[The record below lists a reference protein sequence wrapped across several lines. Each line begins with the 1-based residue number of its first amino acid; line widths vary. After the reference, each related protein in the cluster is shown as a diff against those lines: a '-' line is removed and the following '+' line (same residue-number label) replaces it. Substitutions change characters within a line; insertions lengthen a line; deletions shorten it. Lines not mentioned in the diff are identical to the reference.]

1 MRLSKIKLSGF
12 KTFVEPTTL
21 TLPSNLVGIVG
32 PNGCGKS
39 NVIDAVR
46 WVLGE
51 SSAKYLRGESMSD
64 VIFNGSA
71 SRKPVSNASI
81 ELFFDNSE
89 KKIVGEFAKYNEIS
103 TRRVITRDGQS
114 EYYLN
119 GTKCRRK
126 DITSLF
132 LGTGLGPRSYAIVQQ
147 AMISSLIEAKP
158 DEMRVFLEEASG
170 ISKYKQKRKETESR
184 IKNTRE
190 NLNRLND
197 LKEEIDKQI
206 KRLKKQARDAE
217 RYKDLK
223 SREKDIEGEII
234 YCKITDINK
243 SLEQNESEA
252 KSYRDTYDDRLTN
265 LRKVEADI
273 EELRIKNNE
282 INESFNS
289 KQKDHFEI
297 QANIARIEQSIE
309 YEKELES
316 QKSVNAKEIKKE
328 LDRIKT
334 EYSADKIEL
343 DRINADLELK
353 NKSNDQNQIALSQL
367 ENDLDTTSQ
376 TLISEENLN
385 EDLKTELNEL
395 KTTFESET
403 IRVTLL
409 EKQSSE
415 QIKQKE
421 IIITVH
427 QLKDGFL
434 DLKSL
439 LEESISAF
447 STDTNTN
454 INNHIQDLEAKINRL
469 SSEYSDTEIK
479 ISENEKQLLK
489 SKEVITSTKKIK
501 DALEVKKNASD
512 QKKTDLANLRN
523 TQNQK
528 LMNLRERVQDSELK
542 TESLKTS
549 QQGLQ
554 TAIARLEAQMNQLKS
569 RSLELSAKEN
579 PQKSIN
585 EDQKLE
591 LESLLNKSLESEKSL
606 EAERKQQEEMQSLL
620 RNQEVDRTNINAS
633 VNQAREDLEKFKLKQ
648 KEYEVR
654 KDSLNEQL
662 NDMGLSFDAV
672 DEKSTKK
679 AITLDS
685 LSSELEKI
693 LRGIDRLGAI
703 NLAAEA
709 EFKEESTRMEK
720 LDEQFDDLNRALET
734 LTGAIK
740 KIDDESKS
748 RFSETFE
755 KVNKGL
761 SKHFPR
767 LFDGGK
773 AYLELEDNDALNGG
787 VFVMARPPGKRN
799 SNIHLL
805 SGGEKALTAVA
816 LLFSIFELNPA
827 PFCLLDEVDAPLD
840 DANVSRFCEIVKE
853 MSSSVQFVV
862 ITHNKTTMELTKQ
875 LIGVTMSEPGVS
887 RLVSVDLDE
896 AIELSDQNE
905 TT

>member
-1 MRLSKIKLSGF
+1 MRLNSIKLSGF
-12 KTFVEPTTL
+12 KSFVDPTTV
-21 TLPSNLVGIVG
+21 TFPSSLSCIVG

-103 TRRVITRDGQS
+103 TRRVISRDGQS

-126 DITSLF
+126 DITNLF

-197 LKEEIDKQI
+197 LKDEIDKQI

-217 RYKDLK
+217 KYNELKD
-223 SREKDIEGEII
+223 REKNIEGEII
-234 YCKITDINK
+234 YCKITDIDSK
-243 SLEQNESEA
+243 LERNDMES
-252 KSYRDTYDDRLTN
+252 KSYRETYDDRLTK

-273 EELRIKNNE
+273 EEIRIKNNE
-282 INESFNS
+282 VNESFNLR
-289 KQKDHFEI
+289 QKDHFEI

-316 QKSVNAKEIKKE
+316 QKSINAQEIKKE
-328 LDRIKT
+328 LDRIRG
-334 EYSADKIEL
+334 EYSKDRIDLERINTEL
-343 DRINADLELK
+343 DSK
-353 NKSNDQNQIALSQL
+353 SKSNEANRITLVQL
-367 ENDLDTTSQ
+367 ENDLMNTSDE
-376 TLISEENLN
+376 LIQEEQRNDVIRAELN
-385 EDLKTELNEL
+385 DLKTTYEG
-395 KTTFESET
+395 ESV
-403 IRVTLL
+403 RVNLL

-415 QIKQKE
+415 QNRQKE
-421 IIITVH
+421 IIINVH
-427 QLKDGFL
+427 QLKDGFFS
-434 DLKSL
+434 LKST
-439 LEESISAF
+439 LEDSLTGF
-447 STDTNTN
+447 SSETSKK
-454 INNHIQDLEAKINRL
+454 IGKHIETIEEKIIEL
-469 SSEYSDTEIK
+469 SSEYKESELK
-479 ISENEKQLLK
+479 ISENEEQLAN
-489 SKEVITSTKKIK
+489 SKTITERTKKLI
-501 DALEVKKNASD
+501 DELSEKKNESD
-512 QKKTDLANLRN
+512 QKKVDLANHRN
-523 TQNQK
+523 TQSQK
-528 LMNLRERVQDSELK
+528 LTNIREKVQEAELK

-554 TAIARLEAQMNQLKS
+554 TAISRLEAQITQLKS
-569 RSLELSAKEN
+569 RSLELTTKEN
-579 PQKSIN
+579 PQTSIN
-585 EDQKLE
+585 DDQKLE
-591 LESLLNKSLESEKSL
+591 LESLLNNSLESEKSL
-606 EAERKQQEEMQSLL
+606 DIERKRQEEMQLLL
-620 RNQEVDRTNINAS
+620 RNQEVDRTNLNAA
-633 VNQAREDLEKFKLKQ
+633 VNQAREDLEGFKLKQ

-654 KDSLNEQL
+654 KESLNEQL
-662 NDMGLSFDAV
+662 VSLGTDYVSIDESFSS
-672 DEKSTKK
+672 KN
-679 AITLDS
+679 ITLES

-709 EFKEESTRMEK
+709 EYKEESNRMQK

-740 KIDDESKS
+740 QIDDESKS
-748 RFSETFE
+748 RFSETFK
-755 KVNKGL
+755 KVNEGL

-840 DANVSRFCEIVKE
+840 DTNVSRFCEIVRE
-853 MSSSVQFVV
+853 MSSNVQFVV
-862 ITHNKTTMELTKQ
+862 ITHNKKTMELTKQ

-896 AIELSDQNE
+896 AIELSE
-905 TT
+905 TTELS

>member
-89 KKIVGEFAKYNEIS
+89 KKIVGEFAQYNEIS

-126 DITSLF
+126 DITNLF

-206 KRLKKQARDAE
+206 KRLKKQSRDAE
-217 RYKDLK
+217 KYKELK
-223 SREKDIEGEII
+223 NREKAIEGEII
-234 YCKITDINK
+234 YCKISDIDK
-243 SLEQNESEA
+243 KLEQNDSES
-252 KSYRDTYDDRLTN
+252 KSYRDTYDDRLTK
-265 LRKVEADI
+265 LRKIEADI

-282 INESFNS
+282 VNESFNL

-316 QKSVNAKEIKKE
+316 QKSINAQEIKKE
-328 LDRIKT
+328 LDRIKV
-334 EYSADKIEL
+334 EYSEDQIEL
-343 DRINADLELK
+343 ERINTELESK
-353 NKSNDQNQIALSQL
+353 NKSNQANKNNFSQL
-367 ENDLDTTSQ
+367 ENELKTTSDN
-376 TLISEENLN
+376 LIIEDEQNENLRA
-385 EDLKTELNEL
+385 ELNEL
-395 KTTFESET
+395 KTTFESESVR
-403 IRVTLL
+403 INLL
-409 EKQSSE
+409 EKQSTE
-415 QIKQKE
+415 QNRQKQ
-421 IIITVH
+421 IIINVH
-427 QLKDGFL
+427 QLKDSFIA
-434 DLKSL
+434 LKSS
-439 LEESISAF
+439 LEESMADFGNETSKTISNQI
-447 STDTNTN
+447 DR
-454 INNHIQDLEAKINRL
+454 LEKKINQL
-469 SSEYSDTEIK
+469 SSEYEDTELK
-479 ISENEKQLLK
+479 ITENEEQLSK
-489 SKEVITSTKKIK
+489 SKEISGQTKLLIDELTKK
-501 DALEVKKNASD
+501 KNESD
-512 QKKTDLANLRN
+512 QKKVDLANLRN
-523 TQNQK
+523 TQSQK
-528 LMNLRERVQDSELK
+528 LANIREKVQDDELK

-554 TAIARLEAQMNQLKS
+554 TAITRLEAQMTQLKS
-569 RSLELSAKEN
+569 RSLELTGKEN
-579 PQKSIN
+579 PQRTIN
-585 EDQKLE
+585 DDQKQE
-591 LESLLNKSLESEKSL
+591 LESLLNMSLESEKSL
-606 EAERKQQEEMQSLL
+606 EVERKKQEEMQSHL
-620 RNQEVDRTNINAS
+620 RNQEVDRTNLNAS
-633 VNQAREDLEKFKLKQ
+633 VNQAREDLERFKLKQ

-654 KDSLNEQL
+654 KESLNEQL
-662 NDMGLSFDAV
+662 ISMDLDY
-672 DEKSTKK
+672 KSIDQKSSSK
-679 AITLDS
+679 NMTLDS

-709 EFKEESTRMEK
+709 EFKEESKRMEK
-720 LDEQFDDLNRALET
+720 LDEQFEDLNRALET
-734 LTGAIK
+734 LTSAIK
-740 KIDDESKS
+740 QIDDESKS

-755 KVNKGL
+755 KVNEGL

-840 DANVSRFCEIVKE
+840 DTNVARFCEIVKE
-853 MSSSVQFVV
+853 MSSNVQFVV

-896 AIELSDQNE
+896 AIELSE
-905 TT
+905 TPEAS

>member
-89 KKIVGEFAKYNEIS
+89 KKIVGEFAQYNEIS

-126 DITSLF
+126 DITNLF

-217 RYKDLK
+217 KYKELK
-223 SREKDIEGEII
+223 NREKDIEGEII
-234 YCKITDINK
+234 YCKISDIDK
-243 SLEQNESEA
+243 KLEQNDSES
-252 KSYRDTYDDRLTN
+252 KSYRDTYDDRLTK
-265 LRKVEADI
+265 LRKIEADI

-282 INESFNS
+282 VNESFNL

-316 QKSVNAKEIKKE
+316 QKSINAQEIKKE
-328 LDRIKT
+328 LDRIKV
-334 EYSADKIEL
+334 EYSEDQIEL
-343 DRINADLELK
+343 ERINTELESK
-353 NKSNDQNQIALSQL
+353 NKSNQANKNNFSQL
-367 ENDLDTTSQ
+367 ENELKTTSDN
-376 TLISEENLN
+376 LIIEDEQNENFRA
-385 EDLKTELNEL
+385 ELNEL
-395 KTTFESET
+395 KTTFESESVR
-403 IRVTLL
+403 INLL
-409 EKQSSE
+409 EKQSTE
-415 QIKQKE
+415 QNRQKQ
-421 IIITVH
+421 IIINVH
-427 QLKDGFL
+427 QLKDSFIA
-434 DLKSL
+434 LKSS
-439 LEESISAF
+439 LEESI
-447 STDTNTN
+447 TDFGNETSKT
-454 INNHIQDLEAKINRL
+454 INNQIDQLEKKINQL
-469 SSEYSDTEIK
+469 SSEYEDTELK
-479 ISENEKQLLK
+479 IAENEKQLSK
-489 SKEVITSTKKIK
+489 SKEIHGQTKLLIDELTKK
-501 DALEVKKNASD
+501 KNESD
-512 QKKTDLANLRN
+512 QKKVNLANLRN
-523 TQNQK
+523 TQTQK
-528 LMNLRERVQDSELK
+528 LANIREKVQDDELK

-554 TAIARLEAQMNQLKS
+554 TAITRLEAQMTQLKS
-569 RSLELSAKEN
+569 RSLELTAKEN
-579 PQKSIN
+579 PQRSIN
-585 EDQKLE
+585 DDQKQE
-591 LESLLNKSLESEKSL
+591 LESLLNMSLKSEKSL
-606 EAERKQQEEMQSLL
+606 EVERKKQEEMQSHL
-620 RNQEVDRTNINAS
+620 RNQEVDRTNLNAS
-633 VNQAREDLEKFKLKQ
+633 VNQAREDLERFKLKQ

-654 KDSLNEQL
+654 KESLNEQL
-662 NDMGLSFDAV
+662 ISMNLDY
-672 DEKSTKK
+672 KSIDQKSSSKNMTF
-679 AITLDS
+679 DS

-709 EFKEESTRMEK
+709 EFKEESKRMEK
-720 LDEQFDDLNRALET
+720 LDEQFEDLNRALET
-734 LTGAIK
+734 LTSAIK
-740 KIDDESKS
+740 QIDDESKS

-755 KVNKGL
+755 KVNEGL

-840 DANVSRFCEIVKE
+840 DTNVARFCEIVKE
-853 MSSSVQFVV
+853 MSSNVQFVV

-896 AIELSDQNE
+896 AIELSE
-905 TT
+905 TPEAS

>member
-89 KKIVGEFAKYNEIS
+89 KKIVGEFAQYNEIS

-126 DITSLF
+126 DITNLF

-217 RYKDLK
+217 KYKELK
-223 SREKDIEGEII
+223 NREKDIEGEII
-234 YCKITDINK
+234 YCKISDIDK
-243 SLEQNESEA
+243 KLEQNDSES
-252 KSYRDTYDDRLTN
+252 KSYRDTYDDRLTK
-265 LRKVEADI
+265 LRKIEADI

-282 INESFNS
+282 VNESFNL

-316 QKSVNAKEIKKE
+316 QKSINAQEIKKE
-328 LDRIKT
+328 LDRIKV
-334 EYSADKIEL
+334 EYSEDQIEL
-343 DRINADLELK
+343 ERINTELESK
-353 NKSNDQNQIALSQL
+353 NKSNQANKNNFSQL
-367 ENDLDTTSQ
+367 ENELKTTSDN
-376 TLISEENLN
+376 LIIEDEQNENLRA
-385 EDLKTELNEL
+385 ELNEL
-395 KTTFESET
+395 KTTFESESVR
-403 IRVTLL
+403 INLL
-409 EKQSSE
+409 EKQSTE
-415 QIKQKE
+415 QNRQKQ
-421 IIITVH
+421 IIINVH
-427 QLKDGFL
+427 QLKDSFIA
-434 DLKSL
+434 LKSS
-439 LEESISAF
+439 LEESIADF
-447 STDTNTN
+447 SNETSKTISNRIDR
-454 INNHIQDLEAKINRL
+454 LEEKINQL
-469 SSEYSDTEIK
+469 SSEYEDTELK
-479 ISENEKQLLK
+479 IAENEEQLSK
-489 SKEVITSTKKIK
+489 SKEISGQTKLLIDELTKK
-501 DALEVKKNASD
+501 KNESD
-512 QKKTDLANLRN
+512 QKKVDLANLRN
-523 TQNQK
+523 TQSQK
-528 LMNLRERVQDSELK
+528 LANIREKVQDDELK

-554 TAIARLEAQMNQLKS
+554 TAITRLEAQMTQLKS
-569 RSLELSAKEN
+569 RSLELTAKEN
-579 PQKSIN
+579 PQRSIN
-585 EDQKLE
+585 DDQKQE
-591 LESLLNKSLESEKSL
+591 LESLLNMSLKSEKSL
-606 EAERKQQEEMQSLL
+606 EVERKKQEEMQSHL
-620 RNQEVDRTNINAS
+620 RNQEVDRTNLNAS
-633 VNQAREDLEKFKLKQ
+633 VNQAREDLERFKLKQ

-654 KDSLNEQL
+654 KESLNEQL
-662 NDMGLSFDAV
+662 ISMDLDYKSI
-672 DEKSTKK
+672 DEKSSSKNM
-679 AITLDS
+679 TLDS

-709 EFKEESTRMEK
+709 EFKEESKRMEK
-720 LDEQFDDLNRALET
+720 LDEQFEDLNRALET
-734 LTGAIK
+734 LTSAIK
-740 KIDDESKS
+740 QIDDESKS

-755 KVNKGL
+755 KVNEGL

-840 DANVSRFCEIVKE
+840 DTNVARFCEIVKE
-853 MSSSVQFVV
+853 MSSNVQFVV

-896 AIELSDQNE
+896 AIELSE
-905 TT
+905 TPEAS

>member
-89 KKIVGEFAKYNEIS
+89 KKIVGEFAQYNEIS
-103 TRRVITRDGQS
+103 TRRVISRDGQS

-126 DITSLF
+126 DITNLF

-217 RYKDLK
+217 KYKELK
-223 SREKDIEGEII
+223 NREKDIEGEII
-234 YCKITDINK
+234 YCKITDIEK
-243 SLEQNESEA
+243 KLEQNDSES
-252 KSYRDTYDDRLTN
+252 KSYRDTYDDRLTK

-282 INESFNS
+282 VNESFNL

-316 QKSVNAKEIKKE
+316 QKSINAQEIKKE
-328 LDRIKT
+328 LDRIKI
-334 EYSADKIEL
+334 EYSEDQIEL
-343 DRINADLELK
+343 ERINVELDSK
-353 NKSNDQNQIALSQL
+353 NKSNQANKINLSQL
-367 ENDLDTTSQ
+367 ENELKTTSDH
-376 TLISEENLN
+376 LITEDEVN
-385 EDLKTELNEL
+385 ERLRTELNEL
-395 KTTFESET
+395 KTTFESESVR
-403 IRVTLL
+403 INLL
-409 EKQSSE
+409 EKQSKE
-415 QIKQKE
+415 QNRQKQ
-421 IIITVH
+421 IIINVH
-427 QLKDGFL
+427 QLKDSFMA
-434 DLKSL
+434 LKSS
-439 LEESISAF
+439 LEESIADFGNETSQTI
-447 STDTNTN
+447 SNQ
-454 INNHIQDLEAKINRL
+454 INRLEDKINQL
-469 SSEYSDTEIK
+469 SSEYEDTELK
-479 ISENEKQLLK
+479 IAENEEQLSK
-489 SKEVITSTKKIK
+489 SKDISAQTKLLI
-501 DALEVKKNASD
+501 DELTEKKNQSD
-512 QKKTDLANLRN
+512 QKKVNLANLRN
-523 TQNQK
+523 THNQK
-528 LMNLRERVQDSELK
+528 LANLRERVQDAELK

-554 TAIARLEAQMNQLKS
+554 TAITRLEAQMTQLKS
-569 RSLELSAKEN
+569 RSLELTAKEN
-579 PQKSIN
+579 PQTSIN
-585 EDQKLE
+585 DDQKLE
-591 LESLLNKSLESEKSL
+591 LESLLNMSLGSEKSL
-606 EAERKQQEEMQSLL
+606 EIERKKQEEMQSHL
-620 RNQEVDRTNINAS
+620 RNQEVDRTNLNAT
-633 VNQAREDLEKFKLKQ
+633 VNQAREDLEKYKLKQ

-654 KDSLNEQL
+654 KESLNEQL
-662 NDMGLSFDAV
+662 ISMGLDYTSI
-672 DEKSTKK
+672 DEKSSSKDM
-679 AITLDS
+679 TLDS
-685 LSSELEKI
+685 LSLELEKT

-709 EFKEESTRMEK
+709 EFKEESKRMEK
-720 LDEQFDDLNRALET
+720 LDEQFEDLNRALET
-734 LTGAIK
+734 LTSAIK
-740 KIDDESKS
+740 QIDDESKS
-748 RFSETFE
+748 RFTETFE
-755 KVNKGL
+755 KVNEGL

-840 DANVSRFCEIVKE
+840 DTNVARFCEIVKE
-853 MSSSVQFVV
+853 MSSNVQFVV

-896 AIELSDQNE
+896 AIELSE
-905 TT
+905 TPEAS

>member
-89 KKIVGEFAKYNEIS
+89 KKIVGEFAQYNEIS

-126 DITSLF
+126 DITNLF

-217 RYKDLK
+217 KYKELK
-223 SREKDIEGEII
+223 NREKDIEGEII
-234 YCKITDINK
+234 YCKISDIDK
-243 SLEQNESEA
+243 KLEQNDSES
-252 KSYRDTYDDRLTN
+252 KSYRDTYDDRLTK

-282 INESFNS
+282 VNESFNL

-316 QKSVNAKEIKKE
+316 QKSINAQEIKKE
-328 LDRIKT
+328 LDRIKI
-334 EYSADKIEL
+334 EYSEDQIEL
-343 DRINADLELK
+343 ERINAELDSN
-353 NKSNDQNQIALSQL
+353 NKSNQANKINLSQL
-367 ENDLDTTSQ
+367 ENELKTTSDH
-376 TLISEENLN
+376 LITEDEVN
-385 EDLKTELNEL
+385 EQLRTELNEL
-395 KTTFESET
+395 KTTFESESVR
-403 IRVTLL
+403 INLL
-409 EKQSSE
+409 EKQSTE
-415 QIKQKE
+415 QNRQKQ
-421 IIITVH
+421 IIINVH
-427 QLKDGFL
+427 QLKDSFMA
-434 DLKSL
+434 LKSS
-439 LEESISAF
+439 LEESIADFGNETSQTI
-447 STDTNTN
+447 SNQIDR
-454 INNHIQDLEAKINRL
+454 LEDKINQL
-469 SSEYSDTEIK
+469 SSEYEDTELK
-479 ISENEKQLLK
+479 IADNEEQLSK
-489 SKEVITSTKKIK
+489 SKDISAQTKLLI
-501 DALEVKKNASD
+501 DELTEKKNQSD
-512 QKKTDLANLRN
+512 QKKVNLANLRN
-523 TQNQK
+523 THSQK
-528 LMNLRERVQDSELK
+528 LTNLRERVQDAELK

-554 TAIARLEAQMNQLKS
+554 TAITRLEAQMTQLKS
-569 RSLELSAKEN
+569 RSLELTAKEN
-579 PQKSIN
+579 PQTSIN
-585 EDQKLE
+585 DDQKLE
-591 LESLLNKSLESEKSL
+591 LESLLNMSLESEKSL
-606 EAERKQQEEMQSLL
+606 EIERKKQEEMQSHL
-620 RNQEVDRTNINAS
+620 RNQEVDRTNLNAS
-633 VNQAREDLEKFKLKQ
+633 VNQAREDLEKYKLKQ

-654 KDSLNEQL
+654 KESLNEQL
-662 NDMGLSFDAV
+662 ISMGLDYASI
-672 DEKSTKK
+672 DEKSSNKDM
-679 AITLDS
+679 TLDS
-685 LSSELEKI
+685 LSLELEKI

-709 EFKEESTRMEK
+709 EFKEESKRIEK
-720 LDEQFDDLNRALET
+720 LDEQFEDLNRALET
-734 LTGAIK
+734 LTSAIK
-740 KIDDESKS
+740 QIDDESKS
-748 RFSETFE
+748 RFTETFE
-755 KVNKGL
+755 KVNEGL

-840 DANVSRFCEIVKE
+840 DTNVARFCEIVKE
-853 MSSSVQFVV
+853 MSSNVQFVV

-896 AIELSDQNE
+896 AIELSE
-905 TT
+905 TPEAS

>member
-89 KKIVGEFAKYNEIS
+89 KKIVGEFAQYNEIS

-126 DITSLF
+126 DITNLF

-217 RYKDLK
+217 KYKELK
-223 SREKDIEGEII
+223 NREKDIEGEII
-234 YCKITDINK
+234 YCKISDIDK
-243 SLEQNESEA
+243 KLEQNDSES
-252 KSYRDTYDDRLTN
+252 KSYRDTYDDRLTK

-282 INESFNS
+282 VNESFNL

-297 QANIARIEQSIE
+297 QANIARIEQSME

-316 QKSVNAKEIKKE
+316 QKSINAQEIKKE
-328 LDRIKT
+328 LDRIKI
-334 EYSADKIEL
+334 EYSEDQIEL
-343 DRINADLELK
+343 ERINAELDSK
-353 NKSNDQNQIALSQL
+353 NKSNQANKINLSQL
-367 ENDLDTTSQ
+367 ENELKTTSDL
-376 TLISEENLN
+376 LITEDEVN
-385 EDLKTELNEL
+385 ERLRTELNEL
-395 KTTFESET
+395 KTTFESESVR
-403 IRVTLL
+403 INLL
-409 EKQSSE
+409 EKQSTE
-415 QIKQKE
+415 QNRQKQ
-421 IIITVH
+421 IIINVH
-427 QLKDGFL
+427 QLKDSFMA
-434 DLKSL
+434 LKSS
-439 LEESISAF
+439 LEESIADFGNETSQTI
-447 STDTNTN
+447 SNQ
-454 INNHIQDLEAKINRL
+454 INRLEDKINQL
-469 SSEYSDTEIK
+469 SSEYEDTELK
-479 ISENEKQLLK
+479 IAENEEQLSK
-489 SKEVITSTKKIK
+489 SKDISAQTKLLI
-501 DALEVKKNASD
+501 DELTEKKNQSD
-512 QKKTDLANLRN
+512 QKKVNLANLRN
-523 TQNQK
+523 THSQK
-528 LMNLRERVQDSELK
+528 LTNLRERVQDAELK

-554 TAIARLEAQMNQLKS
+554 TAITRLEAQMTQLKS
-569 RSLELSAKEN
+569 RSLELTAKEN
-579 PQKSIN
+579 PQTSIN
-585 EDQKLE
+585 HDQKLE
-591 LESLLNKSLESEKSL
+591 LESLLNMSLESEKSL
-606 EAERKQQEEMQSLL
+606 EIERKKQEEMQSHL
-620 RNQEVDRTNINAS
+620 RNQEVDRTNLNAS
-633 VNQAREDLEKFKLKQ
+633 VNQAREDLEKYKLKQ

-654 KDSLNEQL
+654 KESLNEQL
-662 NDMGLSFDAV
+662 ISMGLDYTSI
-672 DEKSTKK
+672 DEKSSSKDM
-679 AITLDS
+679 TLDS
-685 LSSELEKI
+685 LSLELEKI

-709 EFKEESTRMEK
+709 EFKEESKRMEK
-720 LDEQFDDLNRALET
+720 LDEQFEDLNRALET
-734 LTGAIK
+734 LTSAIK
-740 KIDDESKS
+740 QIDDESKF
-748 RFSETFE
+748 RFTETFE
-755 KVNKGL
+755 KVNEGL

-840 DANVSRFCEIVKE
+840 DTNVARFCEIVKE
-853 MSSSVQFVV
+853 MSSNVQFVV

-896 AIELSDQNE
+896 AIELSE
-905 TT
+905 TPEAS

>member
-89 KKIVGEFAKYNEIS
+89 KKIVGEFAQYNEIS

-126 DITSLF
+126 DITNLF

-217 RYKDLK
+217 KYKELK
-223 SREKDIEGEII
+223 NREKDIEGEII
-234 YCKITDINK
+234 YCKISDIDK
-243 SLEQNESEA
+243 KLEQNDSES
-252 KSYRDTYDDRLTN
+252 KSYRDTYDDRLTK
-265 LRKVEADI
+265 LRKIEADI

-282 INESFNS
+282 VNESFNL

-316 QKSVNAKEIKKE
+316 QKSINAQEIKKE
-328 LDRIKT
+328 LDRIKV
-334 EYSADKIEL
+334 EYSEDQIEL
-343 DRINADLELK
+343 ERINTELESK
-353 NKSNDQNQIALSQL
+353 NKSNQANKNNFSQL
-367 ENDLDTTSQ
+367 ENELKTTSDN
-376 TLISEENLN
+376 LIIEDEQNENLRA
-385 EDLKTELNEL
+385 ELNEL
-395 KTTFESET
+395 KTTFESESVR
-403 IRVTLL
+403 INLL
-409 EKQSSE
+409 EKQSTE
-415 QIKQKE
+415 QNRQKQ
-421 IIITVH
+421 IIINVH
-427 QLKDGFL
+427 QLKDSFIA
-434 DLKSL
+434 LKSS
-439 LEESISAF
+439 LEESIADFGNEMSK
-447 STDTNTN
+447 T
-454 INNHIQDLEAKINRL
+454 INNQIDRLEKKINQL
-469 SSEYSDTEIK
+469 SSEYEDTELK
-479 ISENEKQLLK
+479 IAENEEQLSK
-489 SKEVITSTKKIK
+489 SKEISGQTKLLIDELTKK
-501 DALEVKKNASD
+501 KNESD
-512 QKKTDLANLRN
+512 QKRVDLANLRN
-523 TQNQK
+523 TQSQK
-528 LMNLRERVQDSELK
+528 LANIREKVQDDELK

-554 TAIARLEAQMNQLKS
+554 TAITRLEAQMTQLKS
-569 RSLELSAKEN
+569 RSLELTAKEN
-579 PQKSIN
+579 PQRSIN
-585 EDQKLE
+585 DDQKQE
-591 LESLLNKSLESEKSL
+591 LESLLNMSLKSEKSL
-606 EAERKQQEEMQSLL
+606 EVERKKQEEMQSHL
-620 RNQEVDRTNINAS
+620 RNQEVDRTNLNAS
-633 VNQAREDLEKFKLKQ
+633 VNQAREDLERFKLKQ

-654 KDSLNEQL
+654 RESLNEQL
-662 NDMGLSFDAV
+662 ISMDLDYKSI
-672 DEKSTKK
+672 DEKSSSKNM
-679 AITLDS
+679 TLDS

-709 EFKEESTRMEK
+709 EFKEESKRMEK
-720 LDEQFDDLNRALET
+720 LDEQFEDLNRALET
-734 LTGAIK
+734 LTSAIK
-740 KIDDESKS
+740 QIDDESKS

-755 KVNKGL
+755 KVNEGL

-840 DANVSRFCEIVKE
+840 DTNVARFCEIVKE
-853 MSSSVQFVV
+853 MSSNVQFVV

-896 AIELSDQNE
+896 AIELSE
-905 TT
+905 TPEAS

>member
-89 KKIVGEFAKYNEIS
+89 KKIVGEFAQYNEIS

-126 DITSLF
+126 DITNLF

-217 RYKDLK
+217 KYKELK
-223 SREKDIEGEII
+223 NREKDIEGEII
-234 YCKITDINK
+234 YCKISDIDK
-243 SLEQNESEA
+243 KLEQNDSES
-252 KSYRDTYDDRLTN
+252 KSYRDTYDDRLTK
-265 LRKVEADI
+265 LRKIEADI

-282 INESFNS
+282 VNESFNL

-316 QKSVNAKEIKKE
+316 QKSINAQEIKKE
-328 LDRIKT
+328 LDRIKV
-334 EYSADKIEL
+334 EYSEDQIEL
-343 DRINADLELK
+343 ERINTELESK
-353 NKSNDQNQIALSQL
+353 NKSNQANKNNFSQL
-367 ENDLDTTSQ
+367 ENELKTTSDN
-376 TLISEENLN
+376 LIIEDEQNENLRA
-385 EDLKTELNEL
+385 ELNEL
-395 KTTFESET
+395 KTTFESESVR
-403 IRVTLL
+403 INLL
-409 EKQSSE
+409 EKQSTE
-415 QIKQKE
+415 QNRQKQ
-421 IIITVH
+421 IIINVH
-427 QLKDGFL
+427 QLKDSFIA
-434 DLKSL
+434 LKSS
-439 LEESISAF
+439 LEDSIADF
-447 STDTNTN
+447 GDETSTT
-454 INNHIQDLEAKINRL
+454 INNQIDRLEKKINQL
-469 SSEYSDTEIK
+469 SSEYEDTELK
-479 ISENEKQLLK
+479 ITENEEQLSK
-489 SKEVITSTKKIK
+489 SKEISGQTKLLIDELTKK
-501 DALEVKKNASD
+501 KNESD
-512 QKKTDLANLRN
+512 QKKVDLANLRN
-523 TQNQK
+523 TQSQK
-528 LMNLRERVQDSELK
+528 LANIREKVQDDELK

-554 TAIARLEAQMNQLKS
+554 TAITRLEAQMTQLKS
-569 RSLELSAKEN
+569 RSLELTAKEN
-579 PQKSIN
+579 PQRSIN
-585 EDQKLE
+585 DDQKQE
-591 LESLLNKSLESEKSL
+591 LESLLNMSLKSEKSL
-606 EAERKQQEEMQSLL
+606 EVERKKQEEMQSHL
-620 RNQEVDRTNINAS
+620 RNQEVDRTNLNAS
-633 VNQAREDLEKFKLKQ
+633 VNQAREDLERFKLKQ

-654 KDSLNEQL
+654 KESLNEHL
-662 NDMGLSFDAV
+662 ISMGLDYTSI
-672 DEKSTKK
+672 DEKSSSKDM
-679 AITLDS
+679 TLDS
-685 LSSELEKI
+685 LSLELEKI
-693 LRGIDRLGAI
+693 LRGIARLGAI

-709 EFKEESTRMEK
+709 EFKEESKRMEK
-720 LDEQFDDLNRALET
+720 LDEQFEDLNRALET
-734 LTGAIK
+734 LTSAIK
-740 KIDDESKS
+740 QIDDESKS

-755 KVNKGL
+755 KVNEGL

-840 DANVSRFCEIVKE
+840 DTNVARFCEIVKE
-853 MSSSVQFVV
+853 MSSNVQFVV

-896 AIELSDQNE
+896 AIELSE
-905 TT
+905 TPEAS